1 MIIDVQD
8 MTAVLNDHPDDL
20 LQLIK
25 SDFNDR
31 TRFTKSKKAVG
42 DQFDISA
49 SGGKNDQDKY
59 ENRISRYG
67 FLWSDKVKGDR
78 FAVPSLQEVLDG
90 LYQYLFKKLS
100 MTLKEMKQADD
111 IKLLSE

>member
-49 SGGKNDQDKY
+49 LGGKNDQDKY

-78 FAVPSLQEVLDG
+78 FAVPSLQAQWLNTVN
-90 LYQYLFKKLS
+90 
-100 MTLKEMKQADD
+100 TLRPAS
-111 IKLLSE
+111 IPRAYHPPL